1 MAHPKTVGPALLFVV
16 SGPAG
21 SGKTTLC
28 DALLAKYPER
38 LKRVVTAT
46 TRAPR
51 AGEKDGVDYFFLP
64 PEIFDQKVKAGE
76 FVEYARVHGNGY
88 GTLRS
93 EIEKG
98 LAAGTD
104 LLLNIDVQGAA
115 AYRALNA
122 QEGPLKNR
130 VVTIFIQPPSIDEL
144 RRRMLGRG
152 TADPAELE
160 RRLQTALAEIPHA
173 KEFDHTFV
181 SGAREADFAAID
193 AIYQTEKLRAQQ
205 I

>member
-1 MAHPKTVGPALLFVV
+1 MPPENRQGHALLFVV

-28 DALLAKYPER
+28 DALLSKYPGT

-46 TRAPR
+46 TRASRP
-51 AGEKDGVDYFFLP
+51 GEQEGRDYFFLTTDAF
-64 PEIFDQKVKAGE
+64 ERTVADGG

-88 GTLRS
+88 GTLRR

-122 QEGPLKNR
+122 AEGPLRGR

-144 RRRMLGRG
+144 RKRMLGRG

-181 SGAREADFAAID
+181 SGTREADFAAID
-193 AIYQTEKLRAQQ
+193 GIYRTEKARAR
-205 I
+205 